1 MPATEKMHTENAE
14 SSFSVFFVCIL
25 QWPALS
31 FVASNF
37 GIEAYQSRFEILLVT
52 EAGFVVSLI
61 HLECAPIGCI
71 GYLQIPIMSSKDAH
85 SGAFFRFSQI
95 IALVSGLGWSVP
107 G

>member
-61 HLECAPIGCI
+61 HLDVRLLVVSVTCKFLLCPVKTH
-71 GYLQIPIMSSKDAH
+71 IPGLS
-85 SGAFFRFSQI
+85 FVFRK
-95 IALVSGLGWSVP
+95 
-107 G
+107 